1 MTEDRTFSTFVRRDD
16 KFGAISQSYT
26 LVTVSSTPPLPRP
39 SLSLSLSP
47 SPYPRHPPVF
57 KQALSRLR
65 LYGCCIN
72 STSPHAACP
81 AGQDLSDSG
90 HIVTSLHAV
99 VIQYS
104 SPMMFSDI
112 NEKMNVQL
120 TTRTI
125 YNYYT
130 SASLCPG
137 ANGCT
142 PVSDRRKDY
151 TTKRHPERGLSV
163 GSAAIFVGTGV

>member
-1 MTEDRTFSTFVRRDD
+1 MHFSDCFLHPT
-16 KFGAISQSYT
+16 
-26 LVTVSSTPPLPRP
+26 P
-39 SLSLSLSP
+39 SLLSL
-47 SPYPRHPPVF
+47 HPPTPQSLNKHFHVCGDCGDCT
-57 KQALSRLR
+57 A
-65 LYGCCIN
+65 YGCCIN
-72 STSPHAACP
+72 STNPHAACP
-81 AGQDLSDSG
+81 ARQDLSDSG

-130 SASLCPG
+130 SATLCPG
-137 ANGCT
+137 AGRCT
-142 PVSDRRKDY
+142 PVSERRKDC
-151 TTKRHPERGLSV
+151 TTKRPERGLSG
-163 GSAAIFVGTGV
+163 GSAAIFVGTGVYVGF